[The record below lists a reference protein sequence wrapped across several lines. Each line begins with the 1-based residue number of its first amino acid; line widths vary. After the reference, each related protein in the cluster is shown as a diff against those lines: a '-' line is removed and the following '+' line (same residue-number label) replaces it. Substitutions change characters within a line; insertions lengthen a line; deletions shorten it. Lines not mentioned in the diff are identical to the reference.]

1 MVRVSRKGVDVGPIR
16 GSAVNA
22 ALMLAGIILVYT
34 GLRNIT
40 IADYLRSVIKLGPL
54 PGPASGGL
62 TAAQKQATEE
72 GRALEGGGTL
82 NAPGGTTTGQSVA
95 AAALSFVGKVPYIWA
110 GESPNGWDCSGM
122 VTYILHT
129 MFGLELPSNVHT
141 TSQVFYVWSGA
152 ATVTTPEPGDL
163 ACWVTHVGIMVDG
176 GHMVSAVNPM
186 DGTRLDNISSWPPPV
201 YRRPLAYGAGVPAAH
216 ATQKAG

>member
-1 MVRVSRKGVDVGPIR
+1 
-16 GSAVNA
+16 
-22 ALMLAGIILVYT
+22 MLAGILLVYT

-40 IADYLRSVIKLGPL
+40 LADYLRSVIKLGPL

-62 TAAQKQATEE
+62 SAAQKQATEE
-72 GRALEGGGTL
+72 AHSLESGGTL
-82 NAPGGTTTGQSVA
+82 HAAGGATTTGQAVA
-95 AAALSFVGKVPYIWA
+95 QAALGFVGKVPYIWA

-141 TSQVFYVWSGA
+141 TSQRFYVWSGA
-152 ATVTTPEPGDL
+152 ATVTDPQPGDL
-163 ACWVTHVGIMVDG
+163 ACWVTHIGIMVDG

-186 DGTRLDNISSWPPPV
+186 NGTRLDSLSTWPPAV
-201 YRRPLAYGAGVPAAH
+201 YRRPLAYGAAIGAAPV
-216 ATQKAG
+216 QEKVG